1 MRIIPFD
8 AERCPQPKFANKD
21 VRKRSSPSH
30 IRQSERRNE
39 ATNAR
44 AGARKK
50 KVFGIMNLIAVFSI
64 FIRLDSAQI
73 IQSVAI
79 HRRQICSGFRVLDFG
94 FWMLDFGC

>member
-1 MRIIPFD
+1 
-8 AERCPQPKFANKD
+8 
-21 VRKRSSPSH
+21 
-30 IRQSERRNE
+30 
-39 ATNAR
+39 
-44 AGARKK
+44 
-50 KVFGIMNLIAVFSI
+50 MNLIAVFSI